1 MPAEILLV
9 EDTRSL
15 SQLYVSY
22 LKTSGCKITAVETGQ
37 AALARLDAGIPAV
50 ALLDLQLPDMNGMD
64 ILRAIRQR
72 GLPTEVIVITANG
85 SINIAVEAMREGAAD
100 FLVKPFP
107 AERLRVTLRNALERS
122 KLRAA
127 VDTLQESD
135 RGRCGDF
142 IGGSL
147 AMQAVYRIIDSA
159 AASKASVFITGESGT
174 GKELCA
180 DALHRRSP
188 RRAGPFV
195 ALNCA
200 ALPRE
205 LIESEIFGHVKG
217 AFTGATSD
225 REGAAKRAHNG
236 TLFLDEICEMDL
248 ALQAKLLR
256 FLQTGTV
263 QRVGSDRSDAV
274 DIRVVCATNRDPAA
288 EVKAGRFREDLF
300 YRLQVIPIELPPLR
314 EREDDVLLL
323 ARHFLERYG
332 REEKRSFNGF
342 SADAEAALRR
352 HDWPGNVRE
361 LQNVIRNVAVL
372 NQGGTVTADMLPA
385 NLRKAAPAAQASAPP
400 PAAASRSEA
409 PSRQIRPLWQVERET
424 IEAAIKAC
432 DGNVPRAAALLE
444 VSPSTIYRKLQAWA
458 ESDSP
463 SAGRA
468 SA

>member
-9 EDTRSL
+9 EDTPSL
-15 SQLYVSY
+15 SQLYVNY
-22 LKTSGCKITAVETGQ
+22 LKTSGCKIIAVDTGND
-37 AALARLDAGIPAV
+37 ALAKLEASIPAV

-64 ILRAIRQR
+64 ILRSIRQR

-85 SINIAVEAMREGAAD
+85 SINTAVEAMREGAAD

-107 AERLRVTLRNALERS
+107 AERLRVTVQNVLERT

-127 VDTLQESD
+127 VDTLQDSGH
-135 RGRCGDF
+135 GRYGDF

-180 DALHRRSP
+180 EALHRRSP

-217 AFTGATSD
+217 AFTGATAD

-248 ALQAKLLR
+248 GLQSKLLR
-256 FLQTGTV
+256 FLQTGAV
-263 QRVGSDRSDAV
+263 QRVGSDRTDTA

-323 ARHFLERYG
+323 ARHFLERFG
-332 REEKRSFNGF
+332 REEKHEFSGF
-342 SADAEAALRR
+342 SPDAEAVLRR
-352 HDWPGNVRE
+352 YDWPGNVRE

-372 NQGGTVTADMLPA
+372 NPGGTVTATMLPT
-385 NLRKAAPAAQASAPP
+385 NLIKAAPPITTS
-400 PAAASRSEA
+400 PAVVSSPRNGGDQS
-409 PSRQIRPLWQVERET
+409 QVRPLWRVERDA
-424 IEAAIKAC
+424 IESAIKAC

-444 VSPSTIYRKLQAWA
+444 VSPSTIYRKLQAWSS
-458 ESDSP
+458 SDQAIP
-463 SAGRA
+463 GRA
-468 SA
+468 AS